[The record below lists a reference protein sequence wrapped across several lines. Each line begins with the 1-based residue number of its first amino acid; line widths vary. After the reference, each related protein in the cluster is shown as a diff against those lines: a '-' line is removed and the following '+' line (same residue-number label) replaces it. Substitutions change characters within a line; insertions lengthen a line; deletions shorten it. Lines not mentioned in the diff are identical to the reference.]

1 MRCTLY
7 EFSIFIL
14 SWKII
19 ITNNYVNFKT
29 DGNVILNVSKI
40 DVRVSAACV
49 VLPHSIIRQFK

>member
-40 DVRVSAACV
+40 DVRVSRV
-49 VLPHSIIRQFK
+49 RYTPTFHYSTV